1 MSHAEHHITPIKTL
15 VAVIL
20 TLFVLT
26 ILTVVTSRM
35 NLHGLDVPVAIA
47 IASTKAALVVM
58 IFMGLKY
65 DNKVN
70 SLVFGIGSLFV
81 IVFLTF
87 TLLDTA
93 FRGDLSNTQSGTIME
108 ETRDNE
114 ALQAREPDPAGLQ
127 FNRSNE

>member
-35 NLHGLDVPVAIA
+35 NLYGLDVPVAIA
-47 IASTKAALVVM
+47 IAATKAALVVL

-87 TLLDTA
+87 TLLDTV
-93 FRGDLSNTQSGTIME
+93 FRGDLSNTQRGTIME

-114 ALQAREPDPAGLQ
+114 ALQAREPDASGIQ

>member
-15 VAVIL
+15 VTVIL
-20 TLFVLT
+20 ALFGLT
-26 ILTVVTSRM
+26 ILTVATSRM
-35 NLHGLDVPVAIA
+35 DLGGLDVPVAIA
-47 IASTKAALVVM
+47 IASLKAGLVVL

-70 SLVFGIGSLFV
+70 ALIFGIGSLFV

-87 TLLDTA
+87 TLLDTV
-93 FRGDLSNTQSGTIME
+93 FRGDLSNTQKGTIME

-114 ALQAREPDPAGLQ
+114 ALEAREPDPSGIQ

>member
-20 TLFVLT
+20 ALFGLT
-26 ILTVVTSRM
+26 VLTVVTSRM
-35 NLHGLDVPVAIA
+35 SLHGLDVPVALA
-47 IASTKAALVVM
+47 IASTKAALVVL

-87 TLLDTA
+87 TLLDTVV
-93 FRGDLSNTQSGTIME
+93 RGDLSNTQSGTIME

-114 ALQAREPDPAGLQ
+114 ALQAREPDPSAIR

>member
-20 TLFVLT
+20 ALFGLT
-26 ILTVVTSRM
+26 VLTVVTSRM
-35 NLHGLDVPVAIA
+35 SLHGLDVPVALA
-47 IASTKAALVVM
+47 IASTKAALVVL

-87 TLLDTA
+87 TLLDTV

-114 ALQAREPDPAGLQ
+114 ALQAREPDPSAIR